1 LLTLLLLQ
9 VNICAHATLAA
20 SHALF
25 SSGLVDNNVTIEF
38 VTQSGIL
45 TAKKISMINGT
56 SHLKNLQNG
65 KAKDV
70 LHIELDFPADPIT
83 ELNIDDTSLISQA
96 LDGASIVDLKRT
108 QIQHDILVIPN
119 LFSSLLLK
127 ID

>member
-1 LLTLLLLQ
+1 
-9 VNICAHATLAA
+9 
-20 SHALF
+20 
-25 SSGLVDNNVTIEF
+25 
-38 VTQSGIL
+38 
-45 TAKKISMINGT
+45 
-56 SHLKNLQNG
+56 
-65 KAKDV
+65 
-70 LHIELDFPADPIT
+70 LDFPADPIT